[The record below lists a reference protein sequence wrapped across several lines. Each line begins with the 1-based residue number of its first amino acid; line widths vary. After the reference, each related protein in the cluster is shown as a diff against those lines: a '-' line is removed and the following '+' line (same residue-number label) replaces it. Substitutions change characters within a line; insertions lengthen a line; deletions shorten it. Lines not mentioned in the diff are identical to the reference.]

1 MRSLGLLTSLAL
13 LACATTE
20 TESPVDDR
28 SSAMAC
34 HGENLAQFA
43 GRPASP
49 ELGAEMLR
57 VAGARALR
65 WVAKGMM
72 VTMEYREDRL
82 TVWLTEDN
90 RVERANCG

>member
-1 MRSLGLLTSLAL
+1 MHKLVLIAPLAL
-13 LACATTE
+13 LACATT
-20 TESPVDDR
+20 TVLPPAGDR
-28 SSAMAC
+28 SSGMTC
-34 HGENLAQFA
+34 HSDNLAQFA
-43 GRPASP
+43 GRPASE

-57 VAGARALR
+57 VSGARALR

-82 TVWLTEDN
+82 TVWLTADN

>member
-1 MRSLGLLTSLAL
+1 MRRLALLAPLAL
-13 LACATTE
+13 LACATTAAE
-20 TESPVDDR
+20 PPVGDR
-28 SSAMAC
+28 SSGMTC
-34 HGENLAQFA
+34 QGEQLARFS
-43 GRPASP
+43 GRPASA

-57 VAGARALR
+57 VSGAAKLR

-72 VTMEYREDRL
+72 VTMDYRDDRL